1 MEKEKV
7 ILISKIVVPI
17 LIALL
22 SFFVIGSRV
31 SSVEYNAKTIHSIDE
46 KKTTVMELT
55 AASTAAS
62 AAITLI
68 PGDAATPIADKL
80 VDLSSYFLIVLCA
93 LYLEKYLITI
103 TGLAAFKILI
113 PIACGLFVGNVFWKN
128 ESLQKMAIKLAL
140 FGMAIYLVIP
150 TSVKISDMIEATY
163 NSSIQETLDAAKES
177 TQAIEESTEEAE
189 GEEDEEGFFSS
200 LLTKIEGGVS
210 EVTDRF
216 ESALNN
222 FIEAI
227 AVMIV
232 TSCVIPIVVLL
243 FFGWVIKL
251 IFGVDIP
258 LPKSNP
264 IRPKK
269 IQKKQTDLLE

>member
-1 MEKEKV
+1 M
-7 ILISKIVVPI
+7 
-17 LIALL
+17 
-22 SFFVIGSRV
+22 
-31 SSVEYNAKTIHSIDE
+31 
-46 KKTTVMELT
+46 
-55 AASTAAS
+55 
-62 AAITLI
+62 
-68 PGDAATPIADKL
+68 
-80 VDLSSYFLIVLCA
+80 
-93 LYLEKYLITI
+93 
-103 TGLAAFKILI
+103 
-113 PIACGLFVGNVFWKN
+113 LFR
-128 ESLQKMAIKLAL
+128 S
-140 FGMAIYLVIP
+140 
-150 TSVKISDMIEATY
+150 
-163 NSSIQETLDAAKES
+163 
-177 TQAIEESTEEAE
+177 
-189 GEEDEEGFFSS
+189 DEEGFFSS